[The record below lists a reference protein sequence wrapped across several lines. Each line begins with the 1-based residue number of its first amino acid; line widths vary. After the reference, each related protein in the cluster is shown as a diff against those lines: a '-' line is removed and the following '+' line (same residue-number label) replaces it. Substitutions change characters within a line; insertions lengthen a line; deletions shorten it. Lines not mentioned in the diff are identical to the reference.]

1 MAGWGRRK
9 LGLAAAGVGLWLAT
23 GCASPPAEAEARLAE
38 LNAEEERMEAALDS
52 VEVRLLGNQS
62 KVQLWT
68 ELEVRHRQVSAI
80 HCKHADEHLMAMA
93 RHYEQQEAK
102 ARTLRK
108 RRQVVTASAPAPL
121 TEQERLGVGGP

>member
-9 LGLAAAGVGLWLAT
+9 LELAAAGVGLWLAT
-23 GCASPPAEAEARLAE
+23 GCASPPAEAETRLAE
-38 LNAEEERMEAALDS
+38 LEAEEQRMDAALDS

-62 KVQLWT
+62 KVQLWQ
-68 ELEVRHRQVSAI
+68 ELEVRHRQVSAV

-102 ARTLRK
+102 ARQLRK

-121 TEQERLGVGGP
+121 TAEELRGVGGP

>member
-1 MAGWGRRK
+1 MAGWGRK
-9 LGLAAAGVGLWLAT
+9 GLGLAAAGVGLWLAT
-23 GCASPPAEAEARLAE
+23 GCASPPADAEARLAE
-38 LNAEEERMEAALDS
+38 LTAEEERMDAALDS

-62 KVQLWT
+62 KVHLWQ